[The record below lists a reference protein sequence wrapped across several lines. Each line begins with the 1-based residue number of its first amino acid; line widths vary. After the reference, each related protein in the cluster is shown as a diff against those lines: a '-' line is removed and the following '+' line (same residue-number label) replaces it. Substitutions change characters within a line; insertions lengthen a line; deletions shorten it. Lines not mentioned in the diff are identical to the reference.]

1 VGVGVVG
8 VGVINGT
15 GDEEVGTGGD
25 DDVDERVGVVE
36 VDCLDVDVEVE
47 VVSGVVDG
55 MSEVDVE
62 ASG

>member
-1 VGVGVVG
+1 M
-8 VGVINGT
+8 INGT

-25 DDVDERVGVVE
+25 DDVDEGVGEVE
-36 VDCLDVDVEVE
+36 VDCLDVGVEVE